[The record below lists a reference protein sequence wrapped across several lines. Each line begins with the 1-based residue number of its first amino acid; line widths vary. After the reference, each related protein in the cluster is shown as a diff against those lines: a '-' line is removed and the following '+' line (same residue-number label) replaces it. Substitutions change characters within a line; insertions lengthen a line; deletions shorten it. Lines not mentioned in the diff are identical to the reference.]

1 MITADRTRN
10 VRSKRLPEGSLH
22 WLLATGLAMIF
33 GAPGSAAAQVPGQ
46 TASVVTEQLF
56 TTVNSSVCTISA
68 LATDGSFVSRG
79 SGFILEG
86 SGLLVTNAH
95 VVAGL
100 KKATARC
107 GGQELDIRRIVR
119 FDPDVDLAVG
129 EIGSVDVPG
138 LRLAT
143 EGAVRPG
150 SQIYVFGSPYGLEGT
165 MTPGLTSG
173 KRAIDGRTYLQISAP
188 IGAGNSGGPVTD
200 ELGNVL
206 GIAVASLEMDG
217 NINFAIPAAAITGL
231 PDVDMQPDELVAV
244 NYNQSTATPAPPPAP
259 QQPREPSM
267 PVRPAAGEG
276 TGSFRGNAFGAP
288 CGEVAAVEYARR
300 RPVIGSGQ
308 ANIRFNKWYSGPLE
322 MDVDILG
329 TPAKVVYECDGRL
342 GMTAGHY
349 RIRGNPD
356 GVEQIARFLRS
367 KYGSGVVQQISESDA
382 RQRGCRWNGT
392 IPGSRFYRP
401 SQWTSWRID
410 DRFHIDMLTCGGRS
424 KTTLLYY
431 SDPVLVTTASE
442 RPADTEPR
450 YGPSFR
456 ESDL

>member
-1 MITADRTRN
+1 MIKAERTRN
-10 VRSKRLPEGSLH
+10 NRGKHLRESSIYWLMVASL
-22 WLLATGLAMIF
+22 AAIVS
-33 GAPGSAAAQVPGQ
+33 APASAPAQVPGQ
-46 TASVVTEQLF
+46 AASAVTERLF
-56 TTVNSSVCTISA
+56 ASVNSSVCTISA
-68 LATDGSFVSRG
+68 LASDGSFVSRG
-79 SGFILEG
+79 SGFILED

-100 KKATARC
+100 QKATARC

-129 EIGSVDVPG
+129 EIGSINVPG
-138 LRLAT
+138 LELAT

-173 KRAIDGRTYLQISAP
+173 KRTIDGRTYLQISAP

-200 ELGNVL
+200 ERGNVL

-217 NINFAIPAAAITGL
+217 NINFAIPAAAIPGL
-231 PDVDMQPDELVAV
+231 PDVDMQPAELVAV
-244 NYNQSTATPAPPPAP
+244 NYNQSTAPPAPPRAP
-259 QQPREPSM
+259 QQPQEPVM

-288 CGEVAAVEYARR
+288 CGEVAAMEYARR

-308 ANIRFNKWYSGPLE
+308 ANISFNKWYSGPLE
-322 MDVDILG
+322 LDVDILG
-329 TPAKVVYECDGRL
+329 TPAKVIYECDGRL

-349 RIRGNPD
+349 RIRGNQE

-367 KYGSGVVQQISESDA
+367 KYGSGIEQQISESDA

-424 KTTLLYY
+424 KTTLLFY

-442 RPADTEPR
+442 TPAATEPQW
-450 YGPSFR
+450 GPRFR